1 MTLQEQ
7 LPFQFRS
14 SSGLSLDGSFEM
26 QKGVRHSFAL
36 AVCQAQRL
44 VLNMCFSTDSPG
56 QLHEAAF
63 WLSERGSDLRKAAGG
78 VVRTQ
83 TQVLCVCVSVSP
95 NGHNSAFMKPLLC
108 SVRSTLSC

>member
-1 MTLQEQ
+1 MTLQEE

-14 SSGLSLDGSFEM
+14 SSGLSLDCGFEM

-36 AVCQAQRL
+36 AVYQAQRL
-44 VLNMCFSTDSPG
+44 VLNMCFSTDFPG

-63 WLSERGSDLRKAAGG
+63 WLSERGSDLRKVAGG

-95 NGHNSAFMKPLLC
+95 NSHNSAFMKPLLLC
-108 SVRSTLSC
+108 VRSTLSC